1 MTIEKML
8 GNMQKA
14 AVKNNQATK
23 QTTNTAKAK
32 KRK

>member
-14 AVKNNQATK
+14 AVKNSRAPK
-23 QTTNTAKAK
+23 QQKNSAK
-32 KRK
+32 KSK

>member
-8 GNMQKA
+8 GNMQRT
-14 AVKNNQATK
+14 AVKNSQVAKPNQST
-23 QTTNTAKAK
+23 K

>member
-14 AVKNNQATK
+14 AVKNSRAVKQQTNVTK
-23 QTTNTAKAK
+23 KQK
-32 KRK
+32 